1 VTNTLAN
8 KLIMIKNKNI
18 SLYISYFI
26 SLILGAVQ
34 LLFVTTRLVE
44 LKALLVAHV
53 FLILALAFLI
63 SSDKYKE
70 RKSVFHLFIIFSV
83 FSIVILGWYLK
94 NLEFIITRLP
104 FVTRLSHIELI
115 MGIFAIS
122 LIIIGSWFYV
132 GWPMTLL
139 VLFFLAYALFLGPY
153 LPGLLKT
160 RAVSIEEF
168 IDYTFLGDGGIF
180 GSPVYV
186 SAVYVYL
193 FVLMGVFSGY
203 CGAQKIFND
212 AALAVTWRSYG
223 GAAKASVIAGAL
235 IGTITGSAV
244 AATVAVGSFIAPLI
258 IESGFD
264 KVKAGALL
272 ACVGTGSQ
280 LMPPIMG
287 AAAFLMAYLLGISYW
302 RVAIHAALPA
312 ILYYAL
318 IFIQTDLEA
327 RRRGIR
333 GLMTAIPKWRS
344 VVESL
349 YLLLPLAVIFSAIA
363 LFYDVA
369 YAGYLSFITSLFTWT
384 LRDFMIQNIFKW
396 IISSIYL
403 VLIILAM
410 HLRIDIALVTA
421 MVVFCILILILLR
434 ILLKSKINPNGVT
447 ISISSILEGFYK
459 ASKDMISVAV
469 ACAAAGIIIGSL
481 TITGLNLKLST
492 LLMQWSGGNLTLLL
506 LLTMGVAYVLGM
518 GMPTSAVYVTVAAT
532 LTPALIMAG
541 LHPVVAHIFSFYAAM
556 LSMITPPVALASF
569 AAAGIVKENP
579 FKVGLGAMK
588 FGLMLLVLPF
598 IFAYKPALLAIGTPL
613 EIMATFINTL
623 ISFFPLSIAF
633 IGYSNRALGYAE
645 RLLYLLSAALILIPE
660 VYTSIVG
667 LAIFLLL
674 LMYDKRLS
682 KKK

>member
-1 VTNTLAN
+1 
-8 KLIMIKNKNI
+8 MIKNKNTF
-18 SLYISYFI
+18 LYISYFI
-26 SLILGAVQ
+26 SLILGATQ
-34 LLFVTTRLVE
+34 LLFVTTRLIE
-44 LKALLVAHV
+44 LKALLAAHV

-115 MGIFAIS
+115 MGILAIS

-193 FVLMGVFSGY
+193 FVVMGVFLGY

-212 AALAVTWRSYG
+212 VALVVTWRSYG

-258 IESGFD
+258 IDSGFD

-333 GLMTAIPKWRS
+333 ELMTAIPKWRS

-421 MVVFCILILILLR
+421 MVVFCILILILF
-434 ILLKSKINPNGVT
+434 KSKINPNGVT
-447 ISISSILEGFYK
+447 INISSILEGFYK

-541 LHPVVAHIFSFYAAM
+541 LHPVVAHLFSFYAAM

-579 FKVGLGAMK
+579 FKVGLEAMK
-588 FGLMLLVLPF
+588 FRLMLLVLPF

-613 EIMATFINTL
+613 EIMATFIIIL

-633 IGYSNRALGYAE
+633 IGYSNRALGYVE

-682 KKK
+682 KKR

>member
-8 KLIMIKNKNI
+8 KLIMIKNKNTF
-18 SLYISYFI
+18 LYISYFI
-26 SLILGAVQ
+26 SLILGAAQ
-34 LLFVTTRLVE
+34 LLFVTTRLIE

-115 MGIFAIS
+115 MGILAIS

-193 FVLMGVFSGY
+193 FVLMGVFLGY

-212 AALAVTWRSYG
+212 VALAVTWRSYG

-287 AAAFLMAYLLGISYW
+287 AAAFLMAYLLGINYW

-369 YAGYLSFITSLFTWT
+369 YAGHLSFITSLFIWT

-421 MVVFCILILILLR
+421 MVVFCILILVLF
-434 ILLKSKINPNGVT
+434 KSKINPNGVT
-447 ISISSILEGFYK
+447 INISSILEGFYK

-541 LHPVVAHIFSFYAAM
+541 LHPVVAHLFSFYAAM

-579 FKVGLGAMK
+579 FKVGLEAMK

-613 EIMATFINTL
+613 EIMATFITIL
-623 ISFFPLSIAF
+623 ISFLPLSIAF

>member
-1 VTNTLAN
+1 
-8 KLIMIKNKNI
+8 MIKNKNTF
-18 SLYISYFI
+18 LYISYFI
-26 SLILGAVQ
+26 SLILGATQ
-34 LLFVTTRLVE
+34 LLFVTTRLIE

-115 MGIFAIS
+115 MGILAIS

-193 FVLMGVFSGY
+193 FVVMGVFLGY

-212 AALAVTWRSYG
+212 VALAVTWRSYG

-333 GLMTAIPKWRS
+333 ELMTAIPKWRS

-421 MVVFCILILILLR
+421 MVVFCILILILF
-434 ILLKSKINPNGVT
+434 KSKINPNGVT
-447 ISISSILEGFYK
+447 INISSILEGFYK

-541 LHPVVAHIFSFYAAM
+541 LHPVVAHLFSFYAAM

-579 FKVGLGAMK
+579 FKVGLEAMK

-613 EIMATFINTL
+613 EIMATFIIIL

-633 IGYSNRALGYAE
+633 IGYSNRALGYVE

>member
-1 VTNTLAN
+1 
-8 KLIMIKNKNI
+8 MIKNKNTF
-18 SLYISYFI
+18 LYISYFI
-26 SLILGAVQ
+26 SLILGAAQ
-34 LLFVTTRLVE
+34 LLFVTTRLIE

-115 MGIFAIS
+115 MGILAIS

-193 FVLMGVFSGY
+193 FVLMGVFLGY

-212 AALAVTWRSYG
+212 VALAVTWRSYG

-287 AAAFLMAYLLGISYW
+287 AAAFLMAYLLGINYW

-369 YAGYLSFITSLFTWT
+369 YAGHLSFITSLFIWT

-421 MVVFCILILILLR
+421 MVVFCILILVLF
-434 ILLKSKINPNGVT
+434 KSKINPNGVT
-447 ISISSILEGFYK
+447 INISSILEGFYK

-541 LHPVVAHIFSFYAAM
+541 LHPVVAHLFSFYAAM

-579 FKVGLGAMK
+579 FKVGLEAMK

-613 EIMATFINTL
+613 EIMATFITIL
-623 ISFFPLSIAF
+623 ISFLPLSIAF

>member
-1 VTNTLAN
+1 MTNTLAN
-8 KLIMIKNKNI
+8 KLIMIKNKNTF
-18 SLYISYFI
+18 LYISYFI
-26 SLILGAVQ
+26 SLILGATQ
-34 LLFVTTRLVE
+34 LLFVTTRLIE

-115 MGIFAIS
+115 MGILAIS

-193 FVLMGVFSGY
+193 FVVMGVFLGY

-212 AALAVTWRSYG
+212 VALAVTWRSYG

-333 GLMTAIPKWRS
+333 ELMTAIPKWRS

-421 MVVFCILILILLR
+421 MVVFCILILILF
-434 ILLKSKINPNGVT
+434 KSKINPNGVT
-447 ISISSILEGFYK
+447 INISSILEGFYK

-541 LHPVVAHIFSFYAAM
+541 LHPVVAHLFSFYAAM

-579 FKVGLGAMK
+579 FKVGLEAMK

-613 EIMATFINTL
+613 EIMATFIIIL

-633 IGYSNRALGYAE
+633 IGYSNRALGYVE

>member
-1 VTNTLAN
+1 
-8 KLIMIKNKNI
+8 MIKNKNTF
-18 SLYISYFI
+18 LYISYFI
-26 SLILGAVQ
+26 SLILGATQ
-34 LLFVTTRLVE
+34 LLFVTTRLIE
-44 LKALLVAHV
+44 LKALLAAHV

-115 MGIFAIS
+115 MGILAIS

-193 FVLMGVFSGY
+193 FVVMGVFLGY

-212 AALAVTWRSYG
+212 VALAVTWRSYG

-369 YAGYLSFITSLFTWT
+369 YAGYLSFITSLFIWT

-421 MVVFCILILILLR
+421 MVVFCILILILF
-434 ILLKSKINPNGVT
+434 KSKINPNGVT
-447 ISISSILEGFYK
+447 INISSILEGFYK

-541 LHPVVAHIFSFYAAM
+541 LHPVVAHLFSFYAAM

-579 FKVGLGAMK
+579 FKVGLEAMK

-613 EIMATFINTL
+613 EIMATFITIL

-633 IGYSNRALGYAE
+633 IGYSNRALGYVE